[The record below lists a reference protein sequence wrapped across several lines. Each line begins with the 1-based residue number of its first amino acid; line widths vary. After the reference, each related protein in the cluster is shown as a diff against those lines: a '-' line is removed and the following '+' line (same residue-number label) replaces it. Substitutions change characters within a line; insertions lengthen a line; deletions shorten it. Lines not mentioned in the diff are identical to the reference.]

1 MLFLVYLSIE
11 ESTSGVPEYS
21 RGGKG
26 RKYLQNKKAPSPG
39 AFCFIY
45 TASFTA
51 CSSCSNAWVRVAFEG
66 RSPLE
71 ENLHFIPAIACFL
84 PYT

>member
-1 MLFLVYLSIE
+1 MLFLVYLSRE
-11 ESTSGVPEYS
+11 ESTSGVPEYN
-21 RGGKG
+21 RG
-26 RKYLQNKKAPSPG
+26 RKRSEVPAKQKAPSPG

-51 CSSCSNAWVRVAFEG
+51 CSSCSNAWDRVAFEG

-71 ENLHFIPAIACFL
+71 ENLHFIPAMACLL

>member
-11 ESTSGVPEYS
+11 ESTSGVSEYN
-21 RGGKG
+21 RG
-26 RKYLQNKKAPSPG
+26 RKRSEVPAKQKSSPG

-71 ENLHFIPAIACFL
+71 ENLHFIPAMACFL